1 MASEKPARCWRN
13 LLASDFLVGFAGLDL
28 CGRTQVSPVG
38 GKTEHDQE
46 SNRDSYFGSKL
57 EWA

>member
-1 MASEKPARCWRN
+1 MLK
-13 LLASDFLVGFAGLDL
+13 LASVFLVGFAGLDL

-46 SNRDSYFGSKL
+46 SNS
-57 EWA
+57 